1 MAFRHLQLAMVA
13 QLRLSSTVNQDLILI
28 LITLIKLLTCW
39 LNSFNNARR
48 IRVIGIKFLMVVFNE
63 FMKGIYDLG
72 KNCSFY
78 KDAS

>member
-39 LNSFNNARR
+39 LNSFNDARR
-48 IRVIGIKFLMVVFNE
+48 IQVIGIKFLMMVFNE

-72 KNCSFY
+72 KNCFFL
-78 KDAS
+78 